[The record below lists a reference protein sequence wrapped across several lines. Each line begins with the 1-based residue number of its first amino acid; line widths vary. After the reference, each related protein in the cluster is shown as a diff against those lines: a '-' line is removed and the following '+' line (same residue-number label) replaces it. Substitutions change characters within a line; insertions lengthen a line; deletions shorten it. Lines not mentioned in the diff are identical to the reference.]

1 MLTKNI
7 STMKTEVDKHIKA
20 DAVAQM
26 YYWNGSRGCFIGC
39 LSQGYNP
46 TVIEDEYGIPV
57 VVSKIS
63 DNIFQNLSK
72 EDAIQFFSDFPDA
85 AEVDNKDLSLV
96 HLQFL
101 RDTLKRMPEQQGDA
115 KKAIDTVIT
124 GISLL
129 ADGKEWSQDDARKAA
144 EAAAAA
150 KYAAYGAR
158 YAAESAAAAAAAAYG
173 AAAAQYAAYGARYA
187 AESAAAAA
195 AYGAAAAQYAA
206 YGARHAAESAADG
219 ADRQDEVKRQAKSL
233 LNLIKNAPV
242 RGFDI

>member
-1 MLTKNI
+1 
-7 STMKTEVDKHIKA
+7 MKTEVAKHIKA

-63 DNIFQNLSK
+63 ESIFENLSK

-85 AEVDNKDLSLV
+85 VEVDNKDLSLV
-96 HLQFL
+96 QWQFL
-101 RDTLKRMPEQQGDA
+101 RDTLKRMPEKQGDA

-129 ADGKEWSQDDARKAA
+129 ADGKEWSEDDARKAA
-144 EAAAAA
+144 AADVAAAA
-150 KYAAYGAR
+150 KC
-158 YAAESAAAAAAAAYG
+158 AAEAAADGAAYG
-173 AAAAQYAAYGARYA
+173 AADV
-187 AESAAAAA
+187 AAA
-195 AYGAAAAQYAA
+195 AYTTAAYYAAATHAAYTAAYYAA
-206 YGARHAAESAADG
+206 DVAADVAG
-219 ADRQDEVKRQAKSL
+219 REAEIKRQAESL

-242 RGFDI
+242 RSK